1 MFILVGLQE
10 NTHTM
15 IEKTN
20 QLKTAHCAQWRQLKN
35 YAFFKLA
42 LFLLL

>member
-20 QLKTAHCAQWRQLKN
+20 QLKTAHCGQWRQLK
-35 YAFFKLA
+35 KLCI
-42 LFLLL
+42 L

>member
-20 QLKTAHCAQWRQLKN
+20 QLKTAHCAVSHIINLLHNHSQQ
-35 YAFFKLA
+35 LA
-42 LFLLL
+42 L